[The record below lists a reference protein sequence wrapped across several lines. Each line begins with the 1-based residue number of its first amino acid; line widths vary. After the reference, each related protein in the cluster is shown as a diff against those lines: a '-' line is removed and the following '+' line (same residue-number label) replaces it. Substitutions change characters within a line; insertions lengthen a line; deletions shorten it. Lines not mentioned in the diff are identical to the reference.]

1 MSTKHGYEHCG
12 LCRLLD
18 RAAIELIEWQNPSRP
33 EWPEPSRTR
42 VESVIRLAYERHRGI
57 VGRETLARKMVGLVY
72 GDVEATN
79 WHDVRSDGRLLA
91 ALRAIR
97 AVDCRLRRQ
106 PERVE
111 HWLSLS
117 MRELRAVAED
127 EALLLAL
134 GDDDGD

>member
-42 VESVIRLAYERHRGI
+42 VESVIRLAYERHR
-57 VGRETLARKMVGLVY
+57 VGDREILARKMVCLVY
-72 GDVEATN
+72 GDHGATG
-79 WHDVRSDGRLLA
+79 WCDVASDGRLLA
-91 ALRAIR
+91 TLRAIR
-97 AVDCRLRRQ
+97 AVGCLLRGQ
-106 PERVE
+106 PERAE

-117 MRELRAVAED
+117 VRELRAVAED